1 MGGQNSVK
9 KFLVFPGGVEPAL
22 ESLHE
27 WGVDNL
33 WRQRVPAVQDSDC
46 EGVCLFFCF
55 CFTHAGTSKLF
66 ELL

>member
-9 KFLVFPGGVEPAL
+9 KFLVFPGGVEAVL

-27 WGVDNL
+27 CGVDNL
-33 WRQRVPAVQDSDC
+33 WWQRVPAVQDSDFLFIY
-46 EGVCLFFCF
+46 LFFNTGC
-55 CFTHAGTSKLF
+55 TSKLF